1 MATYRLKR
9 QADTIERGTEM
20 TRDERYYLVFIYGD
34 DSDNTVQVY
43 DLNSAVKASIVK
55 MREVMELKGMT
66 KAQAAAEVCILEHHT
81 KSETLQDMF
90 GTFFDD

>member
-1 MATYRLKR
+1 MATFRPMW
-9 QADTIERGTEM
+9 QAETIERGTEM

-34 DSDNTVQVY
+34 DSDNTVKVD
-43 DLNSAVKASIVK
+43 DLNSAVKEAIVK
-55 MREVMELKGMT
+55 MKEVMERKGMT